1 MSYTLGSPTYYT
13 TVADYVKELIEK
25 KRAIVYTDFVKDVA
39 PLTIALTERGLK
51 SCSYHG
57 KNMSSH
63 DKLKAVDNWITNDS
77 TIQVK

>member
-1 MSYTLGSPTYYT
+1 M
-13 TVADYVKELIEK
+13 ADYVKELIEK

-57 KNMSSH
+57 KNMPSH
-63 DKLKAVDNWITNDS
+63 DK
-77 TIQVK
+77 